1 MLKHTTSGVRCI
13 IPGMV
18 ICLLVALQSVAQTA
32 DKLEP
37 FEPSRNAVDS
47 YYNHL
52 YQKLLYRFADRPLAR
67 VVVMPPF
74 SPEYALSVEGDARG
88 YQLKSNIKVAYY
100 DALQQ
105 KRVVP
110 DQPVSVSRPID
121 KELATKIRDLFEAA
135 LSSTGAPADPG
146 LDGVRYFFSSYNE
159 KYGML
164 RAQALTPTPGS
175 RSGALVKICHQLIA
189 YAKGQSN
196 AEDSLIR
203 NISNL
208 TRYYESLNVKMAT
221 ALN

>member
-1 MLKHTTSGVRCI
+1 MLKLTTSGVRRI

-18 ICLLVALQSVAQTA
+18 LCLLTALPSVAQTA

-37 FEPSRNAVDS
+37 FEPNRNAVDS
-47 YYNHL
+47 FYNHL
-52 YQKLLYRFADRPLAR
+52 YQKLLYRFAERPLAR
-67 VVVMPPF
+67 VVVIPPF
-74 SPEYALSVEGDARG
+74 SPEYALSVERDAKG

-105 KRVVP
+105 KRIVP
-110 DQPVSVSRPID
+110 DKPLSVCRPID
-121 KELATKIRDLFEAA
+121 KELATKIKDLFEAA
-135 LSSTGAPADPG
+135 LTTTGAPADPG
-146 LDGVRYFFSSYNE
+146 LDGVRYFFSAYNE

-164 RAQALTPTPGS
+164 RAQALTPAPGS

-196 AEDSLIR
+196 GEDSLIR

-208 TRYYESLNVKMAT
+208 TRYYESLNVKMTT